1 VAALGGCGAFPTD
14 NFSTLRAAPDRTDL
28 EAPISEV
35 SEVSEVSADMEIRD
49 LGGLRGLRGLR

>member
-1 VAALGGCGAFPTD
+1 LQLPWRRWAAAAAAFPTD

-35 SEVSEVSADMEIRD
+35 SEVSADMEIRD
-49 LGGLRGLRGLR
+49 LGGLRGLR